1 MLWIKRNLFLAV
13 GGLIALGLLGF
24 GGYYFWTSY
33 QENNAVEEKL
43 KEAKADL
50 SRLYGLVPFPS
61 KTNIDRAKLELIRV
75 KDAIKVTQASFSP
88 LSYQRVKGQGFKSL
102 LDTTIDALQKHA
114 EQKGVILPVQIAGQ
128 ITNRYA
134 FSFAEQQKRLQFSE
148 GSFPT
153 ITEQLAEIQAICTI
167 LFDAKIN
174 KLTGLRRG
182 RVTTDD
188 VPTAND
194 YHELCPNRTLPSGA
208 VVSPY
213 LAEFNC
219 FSSELA
225 AVLEGFYK
233 SPHGLIVK
241 SLEVKPL
248 EETPPGVPAPNA
260 AAVPVS
266 SNAPVPPPR
275 RIPPPA
281 TNGLAPAV
289 PGAPAVAPGTVRP
302 PVTPRPPGT
311 APPKPGAAAA
321 APGSEILK
329 TVLDEK
335 LLKITL
341 WVDVLKPPVK

>member
-61 KTNIDRAKLELIRV
+61 KTNIDRAKEELRRV
-75 KDAIKVTQASFSP
+75 QGSIKVTQASFSP

-167 LFDAKIN
+167 LFDAKVN

-225 AVLEGFYK
+225 TVLEGFYK

-248 EETPPGVPAPNA
+248 EETAPAGVPGANP

-281 TNGLAPAV
+281 TNGVAPAV
-289 PGAPAVAPGTVRP
+289 PGVAPGTVRP
-302 PVTPRPPGT
+302 PGTPPPRT
-311 APPKPGAAAA
+311 PTPKPGAAAA